1 VEVQLPPLKPYFS
14 CTQPLSERL
23 DRVIHFIRWCYSKI
37 NVNLCT
43 TKRKDEVI
51 LDGLGGVLEAP
62 DRSIEWGQ
70 GFL

>member
-1 VEVQLPPLKPYFS
+1 
-14 CTQPLSERL
+14 
-23 DRVIHFIRWCYSKI
+23 VIRFIRWCYSKI